1 MKYDPEKAE
10 CTVTLTQSGFENQK
24 EASYFL
30 LACPILKYT

>member
-24 EASYFL
+24 EESDRYPWIVRNKLF
-30 LACPILKYT
+30 